1 MKFSKYFD
9 HTLLKPE
16 ATEEDIKKL
25 CAEAEKYDFA
35 SVCVNS
41 CYARLAADEL
51 RGSGVSVC
59 CVAGFPL
66 GAASSDAK
74 AFEALRACEDGA
86 SEIDMVINVGALKE
100 GNVDYVR
107 SEIAA
112 ARAVTEEH
120 RALLKV
126 IIETCLL
133 TDDEKREACRA
144 AAEAG
149 ADFVKTST
157 GFSTGGATE
166 KDVRLMAE
174 AAGPGVK
181 VKASGGIRTYE
192 AARAMIDAGASR
204 LGTSA
209 AIRIMEEGMEH
220 GVL

>member
-1 MKFSKYFD
+1 MKFSKFFD

-16 ATEEDIKKL
+16 ATEKDIKKL
-25 CAEAEKYDFA
+25 CAEAKKYDFA

-51 RGSGVSVC
+51 SGSGVDVC

-66 GAASSDAK
+66 GAASADAK
-74 AFEALRACEDGA
+74 AFEARRACEDGA
-86 SEIDMVINVGALKE
+86 CEIDMVINVGALKE
-100 GNVDYVR
+100 GRIDYVR
-107 SEIAA
+107 GEIEAV
-112 ARAVTEEH
+112 RAVTKEH

-133 TDDEKREACRA
+133 TYEEKREACRA
-144 AAEAG
+144 AAEVG

-166 KDVRLMAE
+166 KDVRLMAD
-174 AAGPGVK
+174 AAGPDVK
-181 VKASGGIRTYE
+181 VKAAGGIRTYE
-192 AARAMIDAGASR
+192 AAHAMIDAGASR

-209 AIRIMEEGMEH
+209 TIRIMEEGMEH